1 MQTPRAD
8 NQDIQGADDNQPE
21 QIDAL

>member
-8 NQDIQGADDNQPE
+8 NQDIQGADENQPE

>member
-8 NQDIQGADDNQPE
+8 NQDIQGADENQPE
-21 QIDAL
+21 QIDA